1 MLNLFAVFLGAS
13 CLLSDGCMLKV
24 SRVVITREA
33 HGRNREVGSEGSVDQ
48 IDGPI
53 NKNVIEGTVG

>member
-1 MLNLFAVFLGAS
+1 
-13 CLLSDGCMLKV
+13 MLKV
-24 SRVVITREA
+24 SRVVITRGA

-53 NKNVIEGTVG
+53 NKNVIEGTVGQMAEQQ